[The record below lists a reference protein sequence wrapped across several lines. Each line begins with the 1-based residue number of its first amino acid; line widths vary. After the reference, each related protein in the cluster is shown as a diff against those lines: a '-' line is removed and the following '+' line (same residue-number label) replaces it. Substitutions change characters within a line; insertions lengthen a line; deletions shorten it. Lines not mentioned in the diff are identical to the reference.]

1 MKIKQS
7 TYENLTHRQRIIA
20 SIEAEARQD
29 IQEVKRLIKSCPK
42 KSYSI
47 TDPKYSE
54 VMDALMTV
62 ALYVECDLRGYAL
75 QYVLALN
82 HKSELSDQALQNIA
96 NTQTAWHEKL
106 KDMGITPKSMKQA
119 TAQNHPTLEVI
130 TDFCPP
136 PELEQ
141 VKYYRD
147 IIDQYFD
154 NV

>member
-1 MKIKQS
+1 MKIKPAI
-7 TYENLTHRQRIIA
+7 YENLTHKQRIIA
-20 SIEAEARQD
+20 SVEAEARQD
-29 IQEVKRLIKSCPK
+29 IQEVKRLVKSCPK

-47 TDPKYSE
+47 TDPQYSE

-62 ALYVECDLRGYAL
+62 ALYVECDLRGHAL
-75 QYVLALN
+75 LYVLAL
-82 HKSELSDQALQNIA
+82 KRDSALSEQYLQNIA

-106 KDMGITPKSMKQA
+106 KDMGINPKSMKQA

-141 VKYYRD
+141 VKYYRH

-154 NV
+154 AI